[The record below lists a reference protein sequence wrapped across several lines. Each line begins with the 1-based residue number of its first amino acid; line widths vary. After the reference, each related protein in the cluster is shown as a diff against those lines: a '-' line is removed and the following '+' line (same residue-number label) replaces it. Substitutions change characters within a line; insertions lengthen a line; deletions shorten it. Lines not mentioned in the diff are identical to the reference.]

1 MNGLL
6 EQIQETGVV
15 AASVRK
21 EIANL
26 DHHVDIFEAMA
37 NLADRGET
45 ILLVKDTLQTLR
57 RDLERFGEMLD
68 DRRVR
73 ILQLD
78 RR

>member
-1 MNGLL
+1 MSSLL

-26 DHHVDIFEAMA
+26 DHHVDIFETVA

-45 ILLVKDTLQTLR
+45 ISLVKDTLQTLR
-57 RDLERFGEMLD
+57 RDLERIGEMLD

-73 ILQLD
+73 IRQLD

>member
-1 MNGLL
+1 MSSLL
-6 EQIQETGVV
+6 EQIQDTGVV

-26 DHHVDIFEAMA
+26 DHH

-57 RDLERFGEMLD
+57 RDLERIGEMLD
-68 DRRVR
+68 ERRVR
-73 ILQLD
+73 IRQLD

>member
-1 MNGLL
+1 MSSLL
-6 EQIQETGVV
+6 EQIQDTGVV

-26 DHHVDIFEAMA
+26 DHHVDIFETVA

-57 RDLERFGEMLD
+57 RDLERIGEMLD
-68 DRRVR
+68 ERRVR
-73 ILQLD
+73 IRQLD